1 VASLNHITRLT
12 GVFKKIAESIVVPHM
27 DDLSFFSTLPFP
39 ATARGGIFGAALR
52 KERPDLNVPA
62 SSSDTTTK
70 GETDLMSLV
79 EGGEDEGA
87 LEDEGQKE
95 KARELEGVLISEGK
109 ETVEKAR
116 QRVRRHSNSSMIE
129 EEGGYY
135 NPALEA
141 RSPSKKPSSI
151 KSTNSAASTSV
162 SSLAGLASARLASWR
177 EKKDEQ
183 YAGSSEEA
191 KEKLAAEKKRSS
203 SWFTKSNPTSPAPP
217 HAGGLVSTPSTSSLA
232 SLPQVPPPAT
242 KRQDSTSS
250 ASTTASSFLPLNE
263 TEAQPSASTSAQQ
276 QEVSAAKLRE
286 ILTQRAESRD
296 RERKEKEL
304 AVIEVEQ
311 KLAEKKAVDES
322 PQVAI
327 PPSTAERQP
336 SNLSLTAPSDS
347 SASLPLIS
355 FDAASPVVPA
365 QVPLPSS
372 SPDLAAT
379 TTAPPLPNR
388 PAWIKPTDL
397 DLPTPVA
404 PPASLPPPPPP
415 IRRSPSHNASASV
428 DSPSSAIPSNTTA
441 SLLSSWRAKAADKEA
456 LAQSVLQAKES
467 MRKWGA
473 GWNARRTAGR
483 PADAEGAGLMQE
495 TTPTKEEDQEDYR
508 DYRKRAKSGLDEASY
523 YGPSE
528 SREASPPISPRRPSH
543 TKSQSTASPS
553 RMRASSTASTHST
566 LANATAHFDPV
577 SSSSTS
583 SLSAVQPQLNTSKP
597 LPVPSPSTSPSKPPG
612 MMGGSPAGGGYGY
625 RPATMMQLPG
635 IRDESRKK
643 LVSEDH
649 LGGGAAIV
657 ETKKEDLNG
666 KEKTKDDSTITLAKS
681 EVTIVPTP
689 SESVHQ
695 EIEKVAPPSL
705 PPRQPETSTPAP
717 LPALPPRIEQAVRPL
732 PLVPP
737 RPVVVDELEPAVVA
751 PPSLPPRSKSPPQLD
766 TTASDPPPTTSNG
779 IEDLADE
786 AGWGIEEGEAGG
798 EGTAKER

>member
-1 VASLNHITRLT
+1 
-12 GVFKKIAESIVVPHM
+12 M

-52 KERPDLNVPA
+52 KDRPGLNVPA
-62 SSSDTTTK
+62 SSSDTISK

-79 EGGEDEGA
+79 EGGEEEGA
-87 LEDEGQKE
+87 LEDEGSKE
-95 KARELEGVLISEGK
+95 KAKEVEGVLISEGK
-109 ETVEKAR
+109 ETVERAR
-116 QRVRRHSNSSMIE
+116 QRVRRHSNSSIIE
-129 EEGGYY
+129 EEGGYP

-141 RSPSKKPSSI
+141 RSPTKKPSSI

-183 YAGSSEEA
+183 YAGSSEEV
-191 KEKLAAEKKRSS
+191 KDKVAAEKKRSS
-203 SWFTKSNPTSPAPP
+203 SWFTKSNPASPAQPP
-217 HAGGLVSTPSTSSLA
+217 SALVSTPSTSSLA
-232 SLPQVPPPAT
+232 SLPQAPHPAT
-242 KRQDSTSS
+242 KRQDSASS
-250 ASTTASSFLPLNE
+250 ASTASSFLPLNE
-263 TEAQPSASTSAQQ
+263 TEHQSPALASTQQ

-304 AVIEVEQ
+304 AVIEAEQ
-311 KLAEKKAVDES
+311 KLAEKEEVAES
-322 PQVAI
+322 PRVSI
-327 PPSTAERQP
+327 PRPSVERQP
-336 SNLSLTAPSDS
+336 SNLSLTAPSDIP
-347 SASLPLIS
+347 ASLPLIS
-355 FDAASPVVPA
+355 FDAASPSAASPVIPA

-372 SPDLAAT
+372 SPDLTAT
-379 TTAPPLPNR
+379 SSAPPLPNR

-404 PPASLPPPPPP
+404 PPTSLPPPPPP

-428 DSPSSAIPSNTTA
+428 DSPSSSASATTTA

-483 PADAEGAGLMQE
+483 PADAEGAGLMSE
-495 TTPTKEEDQEDYR
+495 TTSQKEEDQEDYR
-508 DYRKRAKSGLDEASY
+508 DYRKRTKSGIEDQASY

-543 TKSQSTASPS
+543 TKSHSTASPS

-577 SSSSTS
+577 SSSSTT

-649 LGGGAAIV
+649 LGGGTAIV
-657 ETKKEDLNG
+657 ETKKEVETNG
-666 KEKTKDDSTITLAKS
+666 KDQAIDTPVTLAKS
-681 EVTIVPTP
+681 DITVVTAPAST
-689 SESVHQ
+689 VHQ
-695 EIEKVAPPSL
+695 ETESNKIAPPSL
-705 PPRQPETSTPAP
+705 PPRQAEVSTPAP
-717 LPALPPRIEQAVRPL
+717 LPALPTRSEEVARAL
-732 PLVPP
+732 PVLPP
-737 RPVVVDELEPAVVA
+737 RPNIEETQPVVSDAT
-751 PPSLPPRSKSPPQLD
+751 PPSLPPRSISPAPLETTTSPPR
-766 TTASDPPPTTSNG
+766 PTSSND
-779 IEDLADE
+779 IENIADE
-786 AGWGIEEGEAGG
+786 AGWGIEEGKAEGEAPQ
-798 EGTAKER
+798 